1 MENYRMAVEMKNVRK
16 GTRVVLRNGWEA
28 EVMDNLTN
36 RATRMCKVFGTYT
49 EMGSVYSSDIVSAMD
64 SEGQWHVVTHSVKTL
79 QTAKARQSW
88 GF

>member
-1 MENYRMAVEMKNVRK
+1 MAIEMKDVRK

-36 RATRMCKVFGTYT
+36 RATRMCKVFGDYT
-49 EMGSVYSSDIVSAMD
+49 EMGSVYSSDIVSAVGLD
-64 SEGQWHVVTHSVKTL
+64 DKWHVVTHSAKTL

>member
-1 MENYRMAVEMKNVRK
+1 MAVSIKDVRK
-16 GTRVVLRNGWEA
+16 GTRVILRNGWEA
-28 EVMDNLTN
+28 EVLDNLTN
-36 RATRMCKVFGTYT
+36 RQTRMCNVFGEYE
-49 EMGSVYSSDIVSAMD
+49 EMGSVYTSDIVSALD